1 MPSGRLPQWE
11 GRRASNECLNG
22 CREVR
27 ADRHHHIAVPT
38 KRDDTALVDHGVFG
52 FDGTIRLAQTQFSWL
67 ARHEEQ
73 TRLNG
78 MTEPMAEKNRTPEQQ
93 ARDNIDAM
101 LEEAGWNVQSK
112 NQIDFSAGLG
122 IAVREYQTDVGPAD
136 YVLFIDKKPV
146 GVVEAKPEDWGQKI
160 TTVEE
165 QSAGY
170 AGAKLK
176 WLNNEPL
183 PFVYEST
190 GVLTRFT
197 DTRDPKPRSR
207 EVFSFP
213 EPETMQDW
221 HTQPATLR
229 ARLQGL
235 PDLDATGLRA
245 CQVNAIEKLE
255 KSFKDDRPRALI
267 QMATGSGKTYA
278 AITSIYRLLKHADAK
293 RVLFLVDTRNLGE
306 QAEQEFVAYVP
317 SDDNR
322 KFTELYNV
330 QRLKSSF
337 VANDSQV
344 CISTIQRMYSLLK
357 DQEMDDAAEEINPAE
372 LVQPKQPMPVVYN
385 AKIPPEFFD
394 FIVIDEC
401 HRSIYNLWRQVLEY
415 FDAHLIGLTA
425 TPDNRTYGFFRK
437 NVVSEYA
444 HEQAVADG
452 VNVGNE
458 IYVIDTEKTKHGGQ
472 LKADQQVEKRE
483 RLSRRKRWEIQDE
496 DVAYAAQQ
504 LDRDIVNPDQ
514 IRTVVRTFHDKLPEI
529 FPGRAEV
536 PKTLVFAKTDSHADD
551 IIQTVREEFAE
562 GNEFCKKI
570 TYRVEEDP
578 KSVLAQFRNDYYPRI
593 AVTVDMIATGTDVK
607 PLECLLF
614 MRDVRSRNYFE
625 QMKGRG
631 TRTLDHDDLKKVTPS
646 AVSGKT
652 HYVIVDAVGVTKSL
666 KTASQP
672 LITKPTVPL
681 KDLAMG
687 VMMGARDEDTVS
699 SLAGRLARLNRQLA
713 PQEQERIREKAG
725 GIELSDIIGNLL
737 AAIDPDRIEAKA
749 REIEPVPDD
758 AEPTPA
764 ARQKAQEQLVDNAA
778 CVFNG
783 ELIEMI
789 DAIRRDKEQTID
801 HESLDTVLRAE
812 WEGDAKENAEAIA
825 QDFEQYLEANRDE
838 IEALTIFYT
847 QPHRRSELTYA
858 MVREVFDKLKA
869 DKPRLAPLRVW
880 QAYALLDDYKR
891 QQPVTELTALV
902 ALIRRVCGIDSKIS
916 PYSET
921 VRRNFQSWIMTHHSG
936 GGEKFNEEQ
945 MAWLRMIRDHVITS
959 FRLERD
965 DLDMAPFDAKG
976 GMGQMYKLFGDR
988 MDGVIDELND
998 ALAA

>member
-1 MPSGRLPQWE
+1 MT
-11 GRRASNECLNG
+11 AAT
-22 CREVR
+22 
-27 ADRHHHIAVPT
+27 AD
-38 KRDDTALVDHGVFG
+38 
-52 FDGTIRLAQTQFSWL
+52 
-67 ARHEEQ
+67 
-73 TRLNG
+73 
-78 MTEPMAEKNRTPEQQ
+78 KNRTPEQQ
-93 ARDNIDAM
+93 ARDNIDLM
-101 LEEAGWNVQSK
+101 LEQAGWKVQSK
-112 NQIDFSAGLG
+112 KKIDFSAGFG

-170 AGAKLK
+170 AAAKLK
-176 WLNNEPL
+176 WVNKKEPL

-197 DTRDPKPRSR
+197 DTRDPRPRSR
-207 EVFSFP
+207 EIFNFP
-213 EPETMQDW
+213 RPETTQEW

-229 ARLQGL
+229 ARLQEL
-235 PDLDATGLRA
+235 PVVDATGLRA
-245 CQVNAIEKLE
+245 CQLNAIEKLE
-255 KSFKDDRPRALI
+255 ESFKDDRPRALI

-278 AITSIYRLLKHADAK
+278 AITSIYRLLKHAGAK
-293 RVLFLVDTRNLGE
+293 RILFLVDTRNLGE
-306 QAEQEFVAYVP
+306 QAEQEFMAYVP

-337 VANDSQV
+337 VAKDSQV

-357 DQEMDDAAEEINPAE
+357 DQEMDEAAEEINPAE
-372 LVQPKQPMPVVYN
+372 MVQPKQQMPVVYN
-385 AKIPPEFFD
+385 GKIPPEFFD
-394 FIVIDEC
+394 FIIIDEC

-415 FDAHLIGLTA
+415 FDASLIGLTA
-425 TPDNRTYGFFRK
+425 TPDNRTYGFFKK

-483 RLSRRKRWEIQDE
+483 RLTRRRRWEIQDE
-496 DVAYAAQQ
+496 DVTYAAQQ
-504 LDRDIVNPDQ
+504 LDRDIVNLDQ

-529 FPGRAEV
+529 FPGRTEA

-551 IIQTVREEFAE
+551 IIQIVREEFAE

-570 TYRVEEDP
+570 TYKVREDP

-646 AVSGKT
+646 AASGKT
-652 HYVIVDAVGVTKSL
+652 HYVIVDTIGVTKSL

-672 LITKPTVPL
+672 LITKPSVPL
-681 KDLAMG
+681 KDLAMA

-699 SLAGRLARLNRQLA
+699 SLAGRLARLNRQLD
-713 PQEQERIREKAG
+713 PEEQKRIQDRADG
-725 GIELSDIIGNLL
+725 VELSDIIGNLL
-737 AAIDPDRIEAKA
+737 EAIDPDRVEARA
-749 REIEPVPDD
+749 REIDPIADD
-758 AEPTPA
+758 AEPAPA
-764 ARQKAQEQLVDNAA
+764 VREQAQDDLVSDAA
-778 CVFNG
+778 TIFNG
-783 ELIEMI
+783 DLIELIDSI
-789 DAIRRDKEQTID
+789 SRDKEQTID

-812 WEGDAKENAEAIA
+812 WEGDAKENAEAMA
-825 QDFEQYLEANRDE
+825 QNFQQYLEANRDE
-838 IEALTIFYT
+838 IEALTIFYA
-847 QPHRRSELTYA
+847 QPYRRGDLTY
-858 MVREVFDKLKA
+858 MMIREVFDKLKS
-869 DKPRLAPLRVW
+869 DTPHLAPLRVW
-880 QAYALLDDYKR
+880 QAYAFLDEYKG
-891 QQPVTELTALV
+891 QQPASELTALV
-902 ALIRRVCGIDSKIS
+902 ALIRRVCGIDAKVS

-921 VRRNFQSWIMTHHSG
+921 VRRNFQNWIMTHHSG
-936 GGEKFNEEQ
+936 SGQKFNEEQ
-945 MAWLRMIRDHVITS
+945 MAWLRMIRDHIISS
-959 FRLERD
+959 FHLDRD

-976 GMGQMYKLFGDR
+976 GMGQMYKLFGDQ
-988 MDGVIDELND
+988 MDSVIDELNE
-998 ALAA
+998 ALAG